1 MVTSY
6 LGALTQMN
14 NIDGATRQTVQYAM
28 HNLMSALEGVP
39 ITQGIHATIVDTR
52 TWLWSLKN

>member
-6 LGALTQMN
+6 LVALTQMS
-14 NIDGATRQTVQYAM
+14 NIDGATRQTIQYAM

-39 ITQGIHATIVDTR
+39 ITQGIHGTIVDAR
-52 TWLWSLKN
+52 SWLWSLKN